1 MICIPP
7 PGTEP
12 GTLHV
17 FRRGDEVLL
26 GKWSGCDFRGPT
38 PYGTTWAATDS
49 ALEQNGWHLVG
60 PAPDLPR
67 VPQTAGEIARD
78 TLASIGSTATEVH
91 PHSDIGMLV
100 AGLRRIAEMEPQS

>member
-12 GTLHV
+12 GTLCV

-67 VPQTAGEIARD
+67 VPQTAGEIAREALEEPSNSHLTSM
-78 TLASIGSTATEVH
+78 TLAKRYAES
-91 PHSDIGMLV
+91 
-100 AGLRRIAEMEPQS
+100 LRRIAEMKP